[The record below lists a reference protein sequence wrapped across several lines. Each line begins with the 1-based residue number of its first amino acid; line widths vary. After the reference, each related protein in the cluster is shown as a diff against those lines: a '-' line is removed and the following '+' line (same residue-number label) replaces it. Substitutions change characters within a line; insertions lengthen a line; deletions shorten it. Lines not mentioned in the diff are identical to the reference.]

1 MIKTI
6 AGIVVL
12 LIAGVANAAINAYE
26 PFNYAAGSFANNT
39 ASTGTGFTGNWTCG
53 AAGTIVTGLT
63 YPGLSVANN
72 ALSSGASRQFVSFSS
87 PLSSG
92 TKYISFL
99 YKASGNMGGNI
110 DGVFFPS
117 GNSTCLWFGFGLG
130 PFSGSQGQL
139 GIGSM
144 TTAGTAA
151 QGATSLQQI
160 GLGTYGNTYLIVLRI
175 DFNTSGAND
184 TITIYTN
191 PVANASSPGVPA
203 AGTYSA
209 FDVGTISGVGLNVQG
224 GASITVDEI
233 RVGDTYGDVVGFV
246 PPPAAPTGLTAT
258 PGVNSVSLSWNATS
272 GATGYSVLRGTS
284 TGVYTVTNNVSSNTN
299 YDSTAV
305 GGTTYFY
312 VVQATNSSG
321 ASPISSEVS
330 ATPTIA
336 PPGAPS
342 GLTAIGTNGAVNLS
356 WNAGTGAASYNVK
369 RSTTSG
375 AESTIANTVST
386 SFSDTAVVNGT
397 TYFYTVSSTNAAGE
411 SADSSEVTATPNVP
425 PAPPTG
431 LIATAGSNQVS
442 LSWTGS
448 GGAVSYN
455 IKRST
460 TSGSGYSTI
469 GTTTD
474 PTVNYTDLTAIK
486 FTQYFYVVSAV
497 NGYGESANSS
507 PEATAT
513 PTGAYGPSAYESFNY
528 PMGAFTNNTPSTAVG
543 FTGNWTVSAFPN
555 IVGGLTYPNL
565 PTSANAYQHS
575 AAGSQT
581 TVNLANPLSSGTKF
595 ISFLMKGSGN
605 SGGDSV
611 GVFFKGNNANSLF
624 AGFHVPDT
632 ANLTG
637 FGLGTVNSTVLGGA
651 TSLGSAVNITN
662 TAVHFIVLEIDFNT
676 SGANDTVSLWIDPP
690 AGVIA
695 PGVPANVVNST
706 FDVGTISAFG
716 INITGGYNP
725 IIDEVRIGDV
735 YGDVVGYNAVSTP
748 TIPTSVAISVAQG
761 EQVSW
766 IASSTN
772 NYQPQKSLDNSNWT
786 DFGGFF
792 AGNAVTSVYETAPEP
807 YYRVLELVPSGA
819 GSNVMVNG
827 SFEIPAANNVGAT
840 NWNGPL
846 SDGSANQYVT
856 NEYGIL
862 LPTDGT
868 NMLFMEGTNGTGALV
883 SSDLFPIN
891 GGLTYRVLFDAVNP
905 VTLNGGNPQYQI
917 QFFDTNGGFVSG
929 SGFGSLASVGS
940 SWTTIS
946 NNYAAPANAA
956 SMTIEFLEAVG
967 GGGHWVTLYDNV
979 RVSAL
984 AGIGGTNVL
993 SPTIQLGANFTG
1005 IVMSNGVTPAT
1016 AASGTITFLTNTVG
1030 LSTNTIALGSA
1041 TSATAI
1047 LTPPY
1052 TVTAIYSGDSTYIG
1066 SSNTLT
1072 VSNAMAT
1079 VTLGDLSQTYDGTA
1093 KSASATT
1100 TPAGLTVNFTY
1111 NGSPNAPTNA
1121 GTYLVVGTVSDALY
1135 AGSASNSLV
1144 IAQAPATVT
1153 LGSLSQT
1160 YNGTARSATA
1170 TTTPPGLTVD
1180 FTYNGSPN
1188 PPTNVGTYVVIGT
1201 VVDNNYFGSAT
1212 NNLVISLNNTP
1223 TNITTSLSGN
1233 QLTIAWPSD
1242 HIGWVLQSN
1251 LNLSNPTGWMD
1262 VPGSDTNSQFVITV
1276 DPSIPS
1282 VFFRLRLPPPPIQ
1295 PPTSPQ
1301 TFDSGSTNA
1310 IGVGWTA
1317 SPDPGV
1323 TGYRVF
1329 YGTTS
1334 NSLTS
1339 SIDVANVTSTI
1350 ISGLTPGQTYYF
1362 AVAALNGA
1370 NQSQMSASIS
1380 GQADSSANIV
1390 PLYSAQTPL
1399 EPDTISNTPAGLIT
1413 WISDRPRARHA
1424 RESQFMLYDTY
1435 LPFYWEQRMTAIEIV
1450 DTFPQGG
1457 STLTFNISTLN
1468 GLDQPNIRFFFQGQT
1483 TVAQYSDN
1491 LFAGQVD
1498 PSGTNW
1504 TSTINVNTM
1513 FNRPLQAGDRVEFEF
1528 SPFMLTV
1535 TNGQLNYYGGA
1546 ILYVVGQGIVPW
1558 QEGGPTNDPGSVN
1571 VALDSVPIPTNGW
1584 LAGAAT
1590 MPYQYSAESN
1600 HVFNQLSPNAAPVSG
1615 QPFLLGRRLHHTD
1628 FGNGTHSEQPNPVY
1642 TEQIGKLGPKFINR
1656 SCVACHANNGR
1667 ALPPAI
1673 GAPMLQSVV
1682 KVGSDASGTPDPVL
1696 GSVLQPQT
1704 TNGPAAVVATIASYT
1719 TISGQYGDGT
1729 PYTLQKPNY
1738 AFSGYTPAFYSV
1750 RLAPQLVGMGLL
1762 EAISESTVLAM
1773 ADPGDTNKD
1782 GISGRPQIVTDPQT
1796 SQQRLGRFG
1805 YKAGRARISHQ
1816 IAGALNTDMGVTT
1829 SIFPIP
1835 DGETNS
1841 GPIELSDTDLT
1852 NWTRYIAALGVNA
1865 RRGLTNAQALYG
1877 EQLFATANCVQCH
1890 TPTLTTGPY
1899 HPMAELRNQTI
1910 HPYTDLLLHDMGSGL
1925 ADNMGEDAATGS
1937 EWRTAPLW
1945 SIGLTAGVSGGE
1957 AYLHD
1962 GRARSL
1968 EEAILWHGGEGESA
1982 KENFRNMS
1990 SSDRAALITFLK
2002 SL

>member
-1 MIKTI
+1 MTTGI
-6 AGIVVL
+6 AS
-12 LIAGVANAAINAYE
+12 AALNAYE
-26 PFNYAAGSFANNT
+26 PFNYTLGTFANNT
-39 ASTGTGFTGNWTCG
+39 ATTGSGFTGNWTCG
-53 AAGTIVTGLT
+53 AAGTIVSGLT
-63 YPGLSVANN
+63 YTALPVANN
-72 ALSSGASRQFVSFSS
+72 ALNSGSGRQFVSFSN

-110 DGVFFPS
+110 DGVFFPN

-130 PFSGSQGQL
+130 PFSGTQGQL

-144 TTAGTAA
+144 TTAGT
-151 QGATSLQQI
+151 GATGASSLTQI
-160 GLGTYGNTYLIVLRI
+160 GLGNYGNTYLIVLKI

-191 PVANASSPGVPA
+191 PVANASSPGVAA
-203 AGTYSA
+203 AGTFSSY
-209 FDVGTISGVGLNVQG
+209 DVGTISGIGLNVQG
-224 GASITVDEI
+224 GATITVDEI

-258 PGVNSVSLSWNATS
+258 PGVNSVGLSWNATS
-272 GATGYSVLRGTS
+272 GATGYNVLRGTS
-284 TGVYTVTNNVSSNTN
+284 TGVYTVTNSVPSNTN
-299 YDSTAV
+299 YDTTVV

-321 ASPISSEVS
+321 ASANSSEVS

-336 PPGAPS
+336 LPGAPS
-342 GLTAIGTNGAVNLS
+342 GLTATGTNSAVNLS
-356 WNAGTGAASYNVK
+356 WNPGSGAASYNVK

-375 AESTIANTVST
+375 GEVTIANVAVT
-386 SFSDTAVVNGT
+386 SYSDTAVVNGT
-397 TYFYTVSSTNAAGE
+397 PYFYVVSSTNAAGE
-411 SADSSEVTATPNVP
+411 GANSSEVTATPNTP
-425 PAPPTG
+425 PAAPTG
-431 LIATAGSNQVS
+431 VIATAGSNQVS

-448 GGAVSYN
+448 AGAVSYN

-474 PTVNYTDLTAIK
+474 PTVNFIDSTAVK

-497 NGYGESANSS
+497 NAYGESANSS

-528 PMGAFTNNTPSTAVG
+528 ALGAFPNNTPSTAVG
-543 FTGNWTVSAFPN
+543 FTGNWTVSGGPT
-555 IVGGLTYPNL
+555 IVAGLSYPSL

-595 ISFLMKGSGN
+595 VSFLFKGSGN
-605 SGGDSV
+605 SGGDTV

-632 ANLTG
+632 ATQTG
-637 FGLGTVNSTVLGGA
+637 FGIGTVNSTVLGGA
-651 TSLGSAVNITN
+651 TGLGSAVDIDN

-690 AGVIA
+690 AGVIS
-695 PGVPANVVNST
+695 PGVAANVVNSS

-716 INITGGYNP
+716 INITGGYSP

-748 TIPTSVAISVAQG
+748 TIPTTVAISVAQG

-766 IASSTN
+766 TAASTN
-772 NYQPQKSLDNSNWT
+772 SYQPQKSLDNSNWVN
-786 DFGGFF
+786 FGGFF
-792 AGNAVTSVYETAPEP
+792 VGNAVTSVYETTPEP
-807 YYRVLELVPSGA
+807 YYRVLELVA
-819 GSNVMVNG
+819 GGPGPNVMVNG
-827 SFEIPAANNVGAT
+827 SFEIPAANNIGAA

-846 SDGSANQYVT
+846 SDGNANQYVT
-856 NEYGIL
+856 NQYGAL

-868 NMLFMEGTNGTGALV
+868 NMLFMEGTNGTGAVV
-883 SSDLFPIN
+883 SSDLFPIS
-891 GGLTYRVLFDAVNP
+891 GGLTYQVLFDAVNP
-905 VTLNGGNPQYQI
+905 VMLNGGNPQYQI
-917 QFFDTNGGFVSG
+917 QFFDTNNAFISG
-929 SGFGSLASVGS
+929 TGFGSLISVGS
-940 SWTTIS
+940 TWTTIS

-956 SMTIEFLEAVG
+956 SMSIEFLEAVG
-967 GGGHWVTLYDNV
+967 GGGHWVTLFDNV

-984 AGIGGTNVL
+984 ASIGGTNVL
-993 SPTIQLGANFTG
+993 APTIQLGAVFTG
-1005 IVMSNGVTPAT
+1005 TVMSNGVTIAT
-1016 AASGTITFLTNTVG
+1016 GASGTISFLTNSVG
-1030 LSTNTIALGSA
+1030 LSTNTLALGSA

-1052 TVTAIYSGDSTYIG
+1052 TVKAIYSGDGTYIG
-1066 SSNTLT
+1066 STNTLT
-1072 VSNAMAT
+1072 VSNAVAT
-1079 VTLGDLSQTYDGTA
+1079 VTLGNLSQTYDGTA

-1100 TPAGLTVNFTY
+1100 TPAGLTVNVTY
-1111 NGSPNAPTNA
+1111 NGSANAPTNA
-1121 GTYLVVGTVSDALY
+1121 GTYRVIATVSDPLY
-1135 AGSASNSLV
+1135 VGSATNNLV
-1144 IAQAPATVT
+1144 IAQAAATVT

-1160 YNGTARSATA
+1160 YDGTAKSATA
-1170 TTTPPGLTVD
+1170 TTTPPGLTVA

-1188 PPTNVGTYVVIGT
+1188 APTNVGTYVVVGT
-1201 VVDNNYFGSAT
+1201 VVDVNYFGSAT
-1212 NNLVISLNNTP
+1212 NNLVIGLNTAP
-1223 TNITTSLSGN
+1223 PNITVHLSGN
-1233 QLTIAWPSD
+1233 QLTITWPGD
-1242 HIGWVLQSN
+1242 HVGWVLQSN
-1251 LNLSNPTGWMD
+1251 VNLSIATGWMD
-1262 VPGSDTNSQFVITV
+1262 VPGSQTNSQFVITI
-1276 DPSIPS
+1276 DPANPS
-1282 VFFRLRLPPPPIQ
+1282 VFFRLRLPVLPPANL
-1295 PPTSPQ
+1295 Q
-1301 TFDSGSTNA
+1301 TFASGSTNA
-1310 IGVGWTA
+1310 IGLDWSPSA
-1317 SPDPGV
+1317 SPGV

-1329 YGTTS
+1329 YGTTT
-1334 NSLTS
+1334 NGVTN
-1339 SIDVANVTSTI
+1339 SIDVGNVTSAI
-1350 ISGLTPGQTYYF
+1350 ISGLTPSQTYF
-1362 AVAALNGA
+1362 MDVVALTAAG
-1370 NQSQMSASIS
+1370 QSQTSAAIS
-1380 GQADSSANIV
+1380 GQTDSNANIV
-1390 PLYSAQTPL
+1390 PLFNASTAL
-1399 EPDTISNTPAGLIT
+1399 EPNTISNTPSGLIT

-1424 RESQFMLYDTY
+1424 RESQFMLYDTF
-1435 LPFYWEQRMTAIEIV
+1435 LPFYWEQRMTAIQII

-1457 STLTFNISTLN
+1457 STLTFNLSTLN
-1468 GLDQPNIRFFFQGQT
+1468 ALDQPNIRFFFQGIT

-1491 LFAGQVD
+1491 LFADQVD
-1498 PSGTNW
+1498 ASGTNW
-1504 TSTINVNTM
+1504 TSTINANTT
-1513 FNRPLQAGDRVEFEF
+1513 FNRPLQAGDRVEVEF
-1528 SPFMLTV
+1528 SPFMLAA

-1558 QEGGPTNDPGSVN
+1558 QEGGPSNDPGSVN
-1571 VALDSVPIPTNGW
+1571 VALDSVPMPTNGW

-1615 QPFLLGRRLHHTD
+1615 EPFLLGRRLHHTD
-1628 FGNGTHSEQPNPVY
+1628 FGDGTHSEQPNPVY
-1642 TEQIGKLGPKFINR
+1642 TEEIGKLGPTFVNR

-1673 GAPMLQSVV
+1673 GALMLQSVV

-1696 GSVLQPQT
+1696 GSIVQPQS
-1704 TNGPAAVVATIASYT
+1704 TNGSPQDTVSIASYT
-1719 TISGQYGDGT
+1719 TINGQYGDGT

-1738 AFSGYTPAFYSV
+1738 VFSGYTPAFYSV
-1750 RLAPQLVGMGLL
+1750 RLAPQLVGIGLL
-1762 EAISESTVLAM
+1762 EALSESTVLAM
-1773 ADPGDTNKD
+1773 ADPGDTNND

-1796 SQQRLGRFG
+1796 GQPRLGRFG
-1805 YKAGRARISHQ
+1805 YKGGRARISHQ

-1829 SIFPIP
+1829 SIFPTRNKQ
-1835 DGETNS
+1835 TNS
-1841 GPIELSDTDLT
+1841 GPIELADSDLA
-1852 NWTRYIAALGVNA
+1852 NWVRYIAALGVNA
-1865 RRGLTNAQALYG
+1865 RRDLTNAQALHG
-1877 EQLFATANCVQCH
+1877 EQLFASANCVQCH
-1890 TPTLTTGPY
+1890 VPTLTTGPY

-1910 HPYTDLLLHDMGSGL
+1910 HPYTDLLLHDMGTGL
-1925 ADNMGEDAATGS
+1925 ADNMGEGVATGS
-1937 EWRTAPLW
+1937 EWRTSPLW

-1968 EEAILWHGGEGESA
+1968 EEAILWHGGEAQAAE
-1982 KENFRNMS
+1982 ENFRNMS
-1990 SSDRAALITFLK
+1990 ASDRAALISFLK